1 MPLFK
6 LAGATGTVT
15 SVGLTAPSSILAVTG
30 SPVTTAGVL
39 ALALVAQAANLVWA
53 GPTTGAAADP
63 TFRSLVAADIPD
75 LSGVYQPLSS
85 KLTAFSALAN
95 AAGVLTNNGSGVYS
109 WAAASTGTVTSVAL
123 TVPSFLSVAGSPVT
137 TSGTFAVTLAT
148 QTANTVFA
156 GPGSGGVATP
166 TFRALVAADIPDLS
180 GTYQPLNAKLT
191 AIAALANASGVLT
204 NNGSGVFSYTTP
216 ATGTV
221 TSVAL
226 AVPAMFSVTG
236 SPVTTSGTLTFALAT
251 QSANLVF
258 AGPNTGSAA
267 APTFRAL
274 VAGDIPDLSATYQP
288 LNAKLTAI
296 GALANASGVLTNNGS
311 GVFSYVA
318 ASTGTVTSV
327 SLTVPSFL
335 SVAGSPVT
343 TSGTLAVTLA
353 TETANFVF
361 AGPTT
366 GAAAT
371 PTFRALVAADF
382 PSIPA
387 TTFTMATARI
397 LGRTTAGTGAVEELT
412 AGTSL
417 SLSSGSL
424 NTIQGI
430 RTSDGPQFARLGLSI
445 AADAAIPLM
454 IGALGAIQSI
464 DPQVVVS
471 RNINSGSGNCHGYSD
486 SSNLARSGGVGYASY
501 DARITTSSANNFDH
515 YAGFQCLPEFGGSG
529 TLSKAY
535 GFVSGGATSTGTITS
550 FYHHYVQ
557 EVSGAGVLTNQYGL
571 YIEPLAKGAT
581 KNYGLF
587 VDTNVS
593 RLNGQ
598 LGINT
603 DPLAASHA
611 LDIYVDTSTTKVF
624 AAMGDTVGSNP
635 LLYFQAVSGT
645 SIDLHSRNGQNF
657 RILSNNVTVMDS
669 NSSGN
674 FTFTGWVSAATSS
687 LVQTNAN
694 APTIFSIKNTDAGAS
709 SRTDLRLDNGTDLGL
724 LIKAGTG
731 YTVFGLAGDLVLFN
745 SSTTGATRIF
755 ANSAAVINCLPTANV
770 GIRTATIGTSGVGVL
785 AIANGTA
792 PTTSPAGIGQLYV
805 ELGALK
811 FRGSSGTVTTVAVA

>member
-39 ALALVAQAANLVWA
+39 ALALVTQAANLVWA

-85 KLTAFSALAN
+85 KLTAFAALAN

-327 SLTVPSFL
+327 SLTVPELLVCSGFARDDVRNARRYPCHGNRQLRLCWANDRRRGNAHFPRPGGGRL
-335 SVAGSPVT
+335 SEHPG
-343 TSGTLAVTLA
+343 
-353 TETANFVF
+353 N
-361 AGPTT
+361 
-366 GAAAT
+366 
-371 PTFRALVAADF
+371 DF
-382 PSIPA
+382 HD
-387 TTFTMATARI
+387 
-397 LGRTTAGTGAVEELT
+397 G
-412 AGTSL
+412 
-417 SLSSGSL
+417 
-424 NTIQGI
+424 
-430 RTSDGPQFARLGLSI
+430 DGP
-445 AADAAIPLM
+445 
-454 IGALGAIQSI
+454 
-464 DPQVVVS
+464 DP
-471 RNINSGSGNCHGYSD
+471 R
-486 SSNLARSGGVGYASY
+486 
-501 DARITTSSANNFDH
+501 ANDR
-515 YAGFQCLPEFGGSG
+515 GDGCR
-529 TLSKAY
+529 
-535 GFVSGGATSTGTITS
+535 GGAHGG
-550 FYHHYVQ
+550 H
-557 EVSGAGVLTNQYGL
+557 
-571 YIEPLAKGAT
+571 LAFFK
-581 KNYGLF
+581 
-587 VDTNVS
+587 
-593 RLNGQ
+593 
-598 LGINT
+598 
-603 DPLAASHA
+603 
-611 LDIYVDTSTTKVF
+611 
-624 AAMGDTVGSNP
+624 
-635 LLYFQAVSGT
+635 
-645 SIDLHSRNGQNF
+645 
-657 RILSNNVTVMDS
+657 
-669 NSSGN
+669 
-674 FTFTGWVSAATSS
+674 
-687 LVQTNAN
+687 
-694 APTIFSIKNTDAGAS
+694 
-709 SRTDLRLDNGTDLGL
+709 
-724 LIKAGTG
+724 
-731 YTVFGLAGDLVLFN
+731 
-745 SSTTGATRIF
+745 
-755 ANSAAVINCLPTANV
+755 
-770 GIRTATIGTSGVGVL
+770 
-785 AIANGTA
+785 
-792 PTTSPAGIGQLYV
+792 
-805 ELGALK
+805 
-811 FRGSSGTVTTVAVA
+811 